1 MFATPKDTC
10 GLVTTG
16 LAALVALA
24 FVVFQVQ
31 QKQWAGVGAFVVVL
45 ALLAACCRFGVCR
58 CVGDLR
64 VCLLLA
70 VLAANV
76 VALPQR
82 ASAGASDAAETFANP
97 EGDAAAAATDAST
110 GTNAATAA
118 ATAAAPTAKV
128 AADAPVPKA
137 AATAPA
143 EPAAAA
149 DDPDDDDDDDKEP
162 NYVDTFSTFMETYKS
177 LTPGQIETMTSDTK
191 DLIATQKSLMETVK
205 SLAPVITQGREMM
218 DTFKDYFGPNS
229 HKDLMKAFKGGS
241 GAEGGSDKAKA

>member
-1 MFATPKDTC
+1 MFATPNDTC

-16 LAALVALA
+16 LTALVALA

-45 ALLAACCRFGVCR
+45 ALLAACCQFGVCR

-82 ASAGASDAAETFANP
+82 ASADASDAAETFANP
-97 EGDAAAAATDAST
+97 EGAAAATATDASTEADAAAAASPAAKPAS
-110 GTNAATAA
+110 
-118 ATAAAPTAKV
+118 
-128 AADAPVPKA
+128 DAPVSKA
-137 AATAPA
+137 ATTAPA
-143 EPAAAA
+143 APAAA
-149 DDPDDDDDDDKEP
+149 DDPDDDDDKEP

-241 GAEGGSDKAKA
+241 GAGEGRDKAKA

>member
-1 MFATPKDTC
+1 MFATPNDTC

-16 LAALVALA
+16 LTALVALA

-31 QKQWAGVGAFVVVL
+31 QKQWAGVGTFAVVL
-45 ALLAACCRFGVCR
+45 ALLATCCRFGVCR

-97 EGDAAAAATDAST
+97 EGAAATATDAST
-110 GTNAATAA
+110 GADAA
-118 ATAAAPTAKV
+118 AAAAPAAKP
-128 AADAPVPKA
+128 AADAPVSKA
-137 AATAPA
+137 ATTTAPP
-143 EPAAAA
+143 EPAAA
-149 DDPDDDDDDDKEP
+149 DDADDDDDKEP

-241 GAEGGSDKAKA
+241 GAGEGSDKQKA

>member
-1 MFATPKDTC
+1 MFATPNDTC

-16 LAALVALA
+16 LTALVALA

-31 QKQWAGVGAFVVVL
+31 QKQWAGVGTFAVVL
-45 ALLAACCRFGVCR
+45 VLLAACCRFGICR

-82 ASAGASDAAETFANP
+82 ASASASDAAEMFTNP
-97 EGDAAAAATDAST
+97 EDAAAETVTDEHTTVDAETDAATTVASEAKPDAGMPKAST
-110 GTNAATAA
+110 ASG
-118 ATAAAPTAKV
+118 
-128 AADAPVPKA
+128 
-137 AATAPA
+137 
-143 EPAAAA
+143 EPAA
-149 DDPDDDDDDDKEP
+149 DDLDDDDDKEP

-229 HKDLMKAFKGGS
+229 HKDLMKAFKGN
-241 GAEGGSDKAKA
+241 GAGGTNKEQA

>member
-1 MFATPKDTC
+1 M
-10 GLVTTG
+10 
-16 LAALVALA
+16 
-24 FVVFQVQ
+24 
-31 QKQWAGVGAFVVVL
+31 
-45 ALLAACCRFGVCR
+45 
-58 CVGDLR
+58 
-64 VCLLLA
+64 CLLLA

-82 ASAGASDAAETFANP
+82 ASAGAGDAAETFANP
-97 EGDAAAAATDAST
+97 EGAAAVAATDAST
-110 GTNAATAA
+110 GGDAAAA
-118 ATAAAPTAKV
+118 SATAAAPTA
-128 AADAPVPKA
+128 DMPVPKA
-137 AATAPA
+137 ATTTAPA
-143 EPAAAA
+143 EPAAA
-149 DDPDDDDDDDKEP
+149 DDPDDDDDKEP

-241 GAEGGSDKAKA
+241 GAAGGSDKA

>member
-1 MFATPKDTC
+1 MFATPNDTC

-16 LAALVALA
+16 LTALVALA

-82 ASAGASDAAETFANP
+82 ASADASDAAETFANP
-97 EGDAAAAATDAST
+97 EGAAAATATDAST
-110 GTNAATAA
+110 GADAA
-118 ATAAAPTAKV
+118 AAAAPAAKP
-128 AADAPVPKA
+128 AADAPVSKA
-137 AATAPA
+137 AATTAPA
-143 EPAAAA
+143 APAAA
-149 DDPDDDDDDDKEP
+149 DDPDDDDDKEP

-241 GAEGGSDKAKA
+241 GAAGGSDKAA

>member
-1 MFATPKDTC
+1 MFATPNDTC

-16 LAALVALA
+16 LTALVALA

-31 QKQWAGVGAFVVVL
+31 QKQWAGVGTFAVVL

-97 EGDAAAAATDAST
+97 EGAAAATATTDAST
-110 GTNAATAA
+110 GADAAAASATAA
-118 ATAAAPTAKV
+118 KPAV
-128 AADAPVPKA
+128 DAPVSKA
-137 AATAPA
+137 ATTTTAPA
-143 EPAAAA
+143 EPAAA
-149 DDPDDDDDDDKEP
+149 DDADDDDDKEP

-241 GAEGGSDKAKA
+241 GAAGGSDKAKV

>member
-1 MFATPKDTC
+1 MFTTPNDTC

-16 LAALVALA
+16 LTALVALA

-31 QKQWAGVGAFVVVL
+31 QKQWVGVGTFAVVL

-82 ASAGASDAAETFANP
+82 ASVGASDAAETFANP
-97 EGDAAAAATDAST
+97 ED
-110 GTNAATAA
+110 
-118 ATAAAPTAKV
+118 
-128 AADAPVPKA
+128 AADATTADANTTADSVTPA
-137 AATAPA
+137 ATVTAPSHSTAKHSDDATKVATAPA
-143 EPAAAA
+143 EPAAA
-149 DDPDDDDDDDKEP
+149 DDPDDDDDKEP

-229 HKDLMKAFKGGS
+229 HKDLMKAFKGGN
-241 GAEGGSDKAKA
+241 GAEGKDKEKS

>member
-1 MFATPKDTC
+1 MFATPNDTC

-16 LAALVALA
+16 LTALVALA

-31 QKQWAGVGAFVVVL
+31 QKQWAGVGTFVVVL

-82 ASAGASDAAETFANP
+82 ASADATDAAETFANP
-97 EGDAAAAATDAST
+97 EGAAAATATDAST
-110 GTNAATAA
+110 GADAA
-118 ATAAAPTAKV
+118 AAAAPAAKPAV
-128 AADAPVPKA
+128 DAPAPKA
-137 AATAPA
+137 ATTAPA
-143 EPAAAA
+143 APAAA
-149 DDPDDDDDDDKEP
+149 DDPDDDDDKEP

-241 GAEGGSDKAKA
+241 GAAGGSDKAQA

>member
-1 MFATPKDTC
+1 MFATPNDTC

-16 LAALVALA
+16 LTALVALA

-64 VCLLLA
+64 VCLLLS

-82 ASAGASDAAETFANP
+82 ASADASDAAETFANP
-97 EGDAAAAATDAST
+97 EGAAAATATDAST
-110 GTNAATAA
+110 GGDAATAS
-118 ATAAAPTAKV
+118 ATAAAPTAAP
-128 AADAPVPKA
+128 AADVPVPK

-143 EPAAAA
+143 EPAAA
-149 DDPDDDDDDDKEP
+149 DDADDDDDKEP

-241 GAEGGSDKAKA
+241 GAGEGSDKQKA

>member
-1 MFATPKDTC
+1 M
-10 GLVTTG
+10 VTTG
-16 LAALVALA
+16 LTALVALA
-24 FVVFQVQ
+24 FVILQLQ
-31 QKQWAGVGAFVVVL
+31 QKQWAGIGTFVLVL
-45 ALLAACCRFGVCR
+45 ALLAGCCQYGVCR

-64 VCLLLA
+64 VCLLIA

-82 ASAGASDAAETFANP
+82 ASSDAHDTETFANP
-97 EGDAAAAATDAST
+97 DAATASGSAAAAPASPADTAPSSDTAAST
-110 GTNAATAA
+110 
-118 ATAAAPTAKV
+118 
-128 AADAPVPKA
+128 PV
-137 AATAPA
+137 APA
-143 EPAAAA
+143 PAPAPAPSPKKETTVSTA
-149 DDPDDDDDDDKEP
+149 DPAPGTPTDDKDDDDDNEP

-229 HKDLMKAFKGGS
+229 HQDLMKAFKGGGS
-241 GAEGGSDKAKA
+241 GAPPTKKKGD

>member
-45 ALLAACCRFGVCR
+45 ALLAACCQFGVCR

-110 GTNAATAA
+110 GGDAATAA
-118 ATAAAPTAKV
+118 ATAAAP
-128 AADAPVPKA
+128 AADVPVSKA
-137 AATAPA
+137 AATTAPA
-143 EPAAAA
+143 EPAVAE
-149 DDPDDDDDDDKEP
+149 DDPDDDDKEP

-241 GAEGGSDKAKA
+241 GAAGGSDKAKA

>member
-1 MFATPKDTC
+1 MFATPNDTC

-16 LAALVALA
+16 LTALVALA

-82 ASAGASDAAETFANP
+82 ASVDASDAAETFANP
-97 EGDAAAAATDAST
+97 EGAAAATATDAST
-110 GTNAATAA
+110 GGDAATAS
-118 ATAAAPTAKV
+118 ATAAAP
-128 AADAPVPKA
+128 AADVPVSKAA

-143 EPAAAA
+143 EPAAA
-149 DDPDDDDDDDKEP
+149 DDADDDDDDKEP

-241 GAEGGSDKAKA
+241 GAAGGSDKAKV

>member
-1 MFATPKDTC
+1 MFATPNDTC

-16 LAALVALA
+16 LTALVALA

-82 ASAGASDAAETFANP
+82 ASAGARDAAETFANP
-97 EGDAAAAATDAST
+97 EGAAAATATDAST
-110 GTNAATAA
+110 GGDAATAS
-118 ATAAAPTAKV
+118 ATAAAPTAKP
-128 AADAPVPKA
+128 AADVPVPKA
-137 AATAPA
+137 ATASA

-149 DDPDDDDDDDKEP
+149 DDADDDDDKEP

-241 GAEGGSDKAKA
+241 GAAGGSDKAKV

>member
-1 MFATPKDTC
+1 MFATPNDTC

-16 LAALVALA
+16 PTALVALA

-45 ALLAACCRFGVCR
+45 ALLTACRQFGVCR

-76 VALPQR
+76 VALPARVGGCQR
-82 ASAGASDAAETFANP
+82 RRGDVHNPGGRRGGGDDRRSTWATPRRPPLPRSAHP
-97 EGDAAAAATDAST
+97 
-110 GTNAATAA
+110 
-118 ATAAAPTAKV
+118 P
-128 AADAPVPKA
+128 PMRPCRRPP
-137 AATAPA
+137 ATAPA
-143 EPAAAA
+143 EPADDA
-149 DDPDDDDDDDKEP
+149 DDPDDDDKEP
-162 NYVDTFSTFMETYKS
+162 NYVDTFSTFMETHVAGPRPNRDHD
-177 LTPGQIETMTSDTK
+177 LDTK

-241 GAEGGSDKAKA
+241 RCGGRSDKAKASARRPHIR

>member
-1 MFATPKDTC
+1 MFATPNDTC

-16 LAALVALA
+16 LTALVALA

-31 QKQWAGVGAFVVVL
+31 QKQWVGVGTFAVVL

-82 ASAGASDAAETFANP
+82 ASAGAGDAAETFANP
-97 EGDAAAAATDAST
+97 EGAAAIKTDANT
-110 GTNAATAA
+110 TVNTATAA
-118 ATAAAPTAKV
+118 PPAEAPAAKP
-128 AADAPVPKA
+128 AADVPKA
-137 AATAPA
+137 STVSA
-143 EPAAAA
+143 EPAVVA
-149 DDPDDDDDDDKEP
+149 DDPDDDDKEP

-241 GAEGGSDKAKA
+241 VGGSDKAKA

>member
-1 MFATPKDTC
+1 MFATPNDTC

-16 LAALVALA
+16 LTALVALA

-45 ALLAACCRFGVCR
+45 ALLAACCQFGVCR

-110 GTNAATAA
+110 GTTAATAA
-118 ATAAAPTAKV
+118 ATAAAPAAKPV
-128 AADAPVPKA
+128 ADAPVSKA
-137 AATAPA
+137 ATTAPA
-143 EPAAAA
+143 EPAAE
-149 DDPDDDDDDDKEP
+149 DDPDDDDKEP

-241 GAEGGSDKAKA
+241 GAAGGSDKAKA